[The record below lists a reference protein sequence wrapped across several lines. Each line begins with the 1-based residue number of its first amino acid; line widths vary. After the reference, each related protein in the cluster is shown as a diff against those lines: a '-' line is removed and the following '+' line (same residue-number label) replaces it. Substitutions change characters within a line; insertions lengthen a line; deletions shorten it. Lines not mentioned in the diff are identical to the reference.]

1 MTEKNRSFLKRAPSP
16 LISYGVFALVLL
28 FLVWQTVDFFR
39 VNFWLLSGRFLGRFD
54 TISSV
59 LWLELRYL
67 LKIFYGFLLLPLCL
81 PTVKKKVVPVD
92 IALIV
97 FALAVVIYGPKL
109 TAFLNGAHRLTWAGW
124 VALLTIVPIVNIL
137 GNSPRISFKAYCKN
151 IFKLPLSRKDKR
163 TDMEK

>member
-1 MTEKNRSFLKRAPSP
+1 MNYNKLK
-16 LISYGVFALVLL
+16 SYGVFALVLL

-39 VNFWLLSGRFLGRFD
+39 VNIWVLSGRPLGRFD

-81 PTVKKKVVPVD
+81 PTAKKKVVPVD

-97 FALAVVIYGPKL
+97 FALAVVIFGPKL
-109 TAFLNGAHRLTWAGW
+109 TAFLNGTHRLTWTGW
-124 VALLTIVPIVNIL
+124 VALLTIVPIVNL
-137 GNSPRISFKAYCKN
+137 SGKSPEISFKDYCKN
-151 IFKLPLSRKDKR
+151 IFKLPWNRKDKS
-163 TDMEK
+163 TGMGKM